1 MRFIKTFFIPWVSL
15 LFLTACTKQY
25 EKSESRLIIIKSK
38 HLRYADLGYLYRNS
52 DEVRADLFVAGKL
65 VERLEVSTLVCV
77 NEGCL
82 TKAGFNERYLHPSY
96 PDDLIL
102 NVLLARPI
110 FEQASLQRT
119 PTGFIQTLKSDQ
131 YNIIYKIENGDI
143 YFKDKQNR
151 LMIKISKLKG

>member
-1 MRFIKTFFIPWVSL
+1 MRFIKTFFILWVSL

-38 HLRYADLGYLYRNS
+38 HLKYADLGYLYRNS